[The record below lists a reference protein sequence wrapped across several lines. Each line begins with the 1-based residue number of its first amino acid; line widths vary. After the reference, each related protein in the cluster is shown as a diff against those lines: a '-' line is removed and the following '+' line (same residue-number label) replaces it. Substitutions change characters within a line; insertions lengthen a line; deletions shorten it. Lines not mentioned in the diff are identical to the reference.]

1 MENLDREKVLH
12 VASLAKLRIEESELE
27 KCAKELKDL
36 MAEVDRIQEAVID
49 DEEILIS
56 PSTNE
61 NVYNED
67 TVGSMLTREEILKN
81 ANKKYGSYIA
91 VTRALND

>member
-12 VASLAKLRIEESELE
+12 VASLAKLRIEEDEID
-27 KCAKELKDL
+27 KYVKELKDL
-36 MAEVDRIQEAVID
+36 MDEVNRIQEVEIED
-49 DEEILIS
+49 DEILIC
-56 PSTNE
+56 PTE
-61 NVYNED
+61 NKDVYKDD
-67 TVGSMLTREEILKN
+67 TIGSMLTREEILKN

>member
-12 VASLAKLRIEESELE
+12 VASLEKLRIEEAEIE
-27 KCAKELKDL
+27 KYAKELKDL
-36 MAEVDRIQEAVID
+36 MTEVDRIQEAEID

-56 PSTNE
+56 PSENK
-61 NVYNED
+61 NVYSED

>member
-12 VASLAKLRIEESELE
+12 VASLAKLRIEEAEIE
-27 KCAKELKDL
+27 KYAKELKDL
-36 MAEVDRIQEAVID
+36 MTEVDRIQEAKID

-56 PSTNE
+56 PSENK
-61 NVYNED
+61 NVYSED

-81 ANKKYGSYIA
+81 ANKKYGSFIA
-91 VTRALND
+91 TARALNE

>member
-12 VASLAKLRIEESELE
+12 VASLAKLRIEEAEIE
-27 KCAKELKDL
+27 KYAKELKDL
-36 MAEVDRIQEAVID
+36 MSEVDRIQEAQID

-56 PSTNE
+56 PSENK
-61 NVYNED
+61 NVYKDD

-81 ANKKYGSYIA
+81 ANKKYCSYIA

>member
-27 KCAKELKDL
+27 KYAKELKDL
-36 MAEVDRIQEAVID
+36 MTEVDRIQEAVID

>member
-12 VASLAKLRIEESELE
+12 VASLAKLRIEDDEIE
-27 KCAKELKDL
+27 KYVKELKDL
-36 MAEVDRIQEAVID
+36 MDEVNRIQDVQIE

-56 PSTNE
+56 PSDNR
-61 NVYNED
+61 NVYKDD

>member
-1 MENLDREKVLH
+1 MENLDKEKVLH
-12 VASLAKLRIEESELE
+12 VASLAKLRIEDDEID
-27 KCAKELKDL
+27 KYVKELKDL
-36 MAEVDRIQEAVID
+36 MDEVNRIQEVEID

-56 PSTNE
+56 PTKNKD
-61 NVYNED
+61 VYKDD

-81 ANKKYGSYIA
+81 ANKRYGSYIA

>member
-12 VASLAKLRIEESELE
+12 VASLAKLRIEEAEIE
-27 KCAKELKDL
+27 KYAKELKDL
-36 MAEVDRIQEAVID
+36 MTEVDRIQEAKID

-56 PSTNE
+56 PSENK
-61 NVYNED
+61 NVYSED

>member
-1 MENLDREKVLH
+1 MEKLDREKVLH
-12 VASLAKLRIEESELE
+12 VASLAKLRIEDDEVE
-27 KCAKELKDL
+27 KYVKELKDL
-36 MAEVDRIQEAVID
+36 MDEVNRIQEVQIE
-49 DEEILIS
+49 DEKILIS
-56 PSTNE
+56 PSENR
-61 NVYNED
+61 NVYKDD

>member
-1 MENLDREKVLH
+1 MEKLDRETVLH
-12 VASLAKLRIEESELE
+12 VASLAKLHLTEEEIEKYSYQ
-27 KCAKELKDL
+27 LKDIMDEMDKIL
-36 MAEVDRIQEAVID
+36 NFNVD

-56 PSTNE
+56 PCTNE
-61 NVYNED
+61 DTYNED
-67 TVGSMLTREEILKN
+67 EIGNMLTREEILKN

>member
-1 MENLDREKVLH
+1 MENLDKEKVLH
-12 VASLAKLRIEESELE
+12 VASLAKLRIEDDEID
-27 KCAKELKDL
+27 KYVKELKDL
-36 MAEVDRIQEAVID
+36 MDEVNRIQEVEID

-56 PSTNE
+56 PTKNK
-61 NVYNED
+61 NVYKDD